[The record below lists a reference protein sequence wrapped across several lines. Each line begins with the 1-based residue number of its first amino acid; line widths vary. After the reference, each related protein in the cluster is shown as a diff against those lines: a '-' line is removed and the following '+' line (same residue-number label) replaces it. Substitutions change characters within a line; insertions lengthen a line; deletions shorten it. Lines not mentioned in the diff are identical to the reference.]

1 MPEENGKVI
10 EFKPRKKK
18 KLRSVNYVS
27 AEKKALLRQR
37 EQQRKKQNDRLG
49 TIKAVGIFF
58 LICVVLYILSALR

>member
-1 MPEENGKVI
+1 MPEKNGKVI

-18 KLRSVNYVS
+18 KLRSVNYMS

-58 LICVVLYILSALR
+58 LICVVLYILSALL